1 MSAWQDAAPIP
12 LTGADCFLRAFDA
25 EARRLHGASHLSQLV
40 LRLGAGF
47 DLAGFREL
55 VASVSR
61 ANPIVRAPIV
71 RPWGCLPPVYDTPR
85 ARAGAAP
92 RVTLHPDG
100 GARSAALPAA
110 FAARLNDSFDLRRG
124 DLLRLDVV
132 PYAAGAGGTDL
143 ALTWAHCLLDGSG
156 SERFVEW
163 LAACHRGDRKPDDLG
178 PEEAVGAAAEGS
190 AAPAPRAGPDAANGG
205 ARAGGLRARA
215 YQARI
220 AEFARVPPHSLA
232 GPLRRAT
239 QAVTPDLL
247 RFDEAE
253 TRRIVARA
261 SQQAGF
267 LTPVLFHLAAV
278 IRAHHAVF
286 RKRGASPGSY
296 VVPVVA
302 NLRPRGA
309 PGAIFRTHVSML
321 WFQVFPEQ
329 ADDFGTLLAALKEQ
343 RLARI
348 KEGFLENGAAALDY
362 ARWAPKRAYAWMA
375 ARALRGELASFFFAY
390 TGEFLPGLTHFCG
403 APIENGFHAAGVM
416 AQPGSAA
423 ILCLRAG
430 GLNAVHVRQAGVFSP
445 GELTVFRDQLRADL
459 VGVPADLVGV
469 PADLAGDPAASA
481 VSEPGAP

>member
-40 LRLGAGF
+40 LRLGPGF
-47 DLAGFREL
+47 DLAGFRAL

-61 ANPIVRAPIV
+61 ENPIVRAPVV

-85 ARAGAAP
+85 ARPDAVP
-92 RVTLHPDG
+92 RIVLHPDG
-100 GARSAALPAA
+100 GARSATLPAA
-110 FAARLNDSFDLRRG
+110 FVTRLNDTFDLRRG
-124 DLLRLDVV
+124 DLLRFDVV
-132 PYAAGAGGTDL
+132 PYDGGAGGTDL

-163 LAACHRGDRKPDDLG
+163 LAACHRGDRKPGDLG
-178 PEEAVGAAAEGS
+178 PEEAVGG
-190 AAPAPRAGPDAANGG
+190 APAGSTAPIPRARSDAPGGGPR
-205 ARAGGLRARA
+205 ARGLRARA

-220 AEFARVPPHSLA
+220 AEFARVPPRSLA
-232 GPLRRAT
+232 GPLRRAR

-247 RFDEAE
+247 DFDETE
-253 TRRIVARA
+253 TRRVVARA
-261 SQQAGF
+261 NQQAGF
-267 LTPVLFHLAAV
+267 LTPVLFHLAAA

-286 RKRGASPGSY
+286 QARGVSPGSF

-302 NLRPRGA
+302 NLRPKGVPA
-309 PGAIFRTHVSML
+309 AIFRTHVSML

-329 ADDFGTLLAALKEQ
+329 ILDFAVLLAALKEQ

-416 AQPGSAA
+416 AQPGSAL

-430 GLNAVHVRQAGVFSP
+430 RLNAVHVRQEGVLSP
-445 GELTVFRDQLRADL
+445 SELTVFRERLRADL
-459 VGVPADLVGV
+459 IGVPADLIGV
-469 PADLAGDPAASA
+469 PADLPGGAGDA
-481 VSEPGAP
+481 